1 MKVVGRVESLW
12 RYPVK
17 SMRGEMLPE
26 AYASFSGIL
35 GDRLYAVH
43 NSAAPTAFPYL
54 TARARQDMLRYR
66 PFFREPARSVLPS
79 NLAEAEARGPGITPL
94 YPSLEDLTVDVE
106 TPSGEI
112 LGVDDPE
119 LLGALADET
128 SPGTLSMR
136 RSDRA
141 ITDCRPL
148 SLLATQTI
156 DGIGRAVGVHL
167 DKRRFRENL
176 YVDLYS
182 GESFGED
189 ALVGRRLRIGPK
201 LTVHILERDIRC
213 RMINIDPETL
223 EENTEILQYVAKS
236 HDNRAGVYAA
246 VLVEGLVRTGD
257 EIVLEDWSA

>member
-1 MKVVGRVESLW
+1 MNVVGRIESVW

-26 AYASFSGIL
+26 AYVSFSGVL

-54 TARARQDMLRYR
+54 TARTRPDMLRYR

-94 YPSLEDLTVDVE
+94 FPGLEDLAVDVE

-112 LGVDDPE
+112 LGVDDDR
-119 LLGALADET
+119 LLGALADEP
-128 SPGTLSMR
+128 SPGELTMR

-148 SLLATQTI
+148 SLLATRTI
-156 DGIGRAVGVHL
+156 DGIGRAVGVSL

-176 YVDLYS
+176 YLDLNS
-182 GESFGED
+182 GESFAED
-189 ALVGRRLRIGPK
+189 AFVGRRLRIGPK

-213 RMINIDPETL
+213 RMINIDPDTL
-223 EENTEILQYVAKS
+223 EENSEILQYVAKN

-246 VLVEGLVRTGD
+246 VLVEGLVRPGD
-257 EIVLEDWSA
+257 AIIVED